1 MWIYG
6 ELPKGWTTQKIG
18 DYATI
23 ITDYVANGSFASLAQ
38 NVTYKLEPD
47 YAVLIRLTDY
57 NNEYKGDFVYIDRHA
72 YEFLAKSKLF
82 GDEIII
88 SNVGANVGIVFK
100 CPKLDTK
107 MSLAPNS
114 IMLKTKGNDDFYY
127 YWFISKNGQH
137 SLQSIVT
144 GSAQPKFNKT
154 NFRDL
159 EVPVPP
165 MDVQNKI
172 ADYLL
177 AIDNKISLNKQIND
191 NLLQQCATLYD
202 DICSTA
208 EIALMSDL
216 VAVVETGSRPKGGA
230 QTSGIPSIGAE
241 KIERFGTYDYSSEKF
256 ISEEYFSKLKRGIIT
271 SGDVLLYKDGAYTGK
286 SSMALDGFPHVKCAV
301 NEHVFIIRTLNKKYQ
316 YFLYFTLQ
324 NADIRK
330 MIHGLACGKAAQP
343 GLNQPELL
351 SVSIKLPPKDV
362 LEAFEEQVN
371 PLMHQIAL
379 NALESKHL
387 SALQDAILPKLM
399 SGEID
404 VSSIE
409 LD

>member
-1 MWIYG
+1 M
-6 ELPKGWTTQKIG
+6 K
-18 DYATI
+18 
-23 ITDYVANGSFASLAQ
+23 
-38 NVTYKLEPD
+38 YKLSEIVEVTMGQSPKSE
-47 YAVLIRLTDY
+47 YY
-57 NNEYKGDFVYIDRHA
+57 NSEGVGIPFLQGNRTFGLKRPIFDTYTTLVTKEARAGDVIMSVRAPVGDLNITPVDMCLGRGVCSLRMKNGNQ
-72 YEFLAKSKLF
+72 EFLYYMMRYYIPQLLNKESGTVF
-82 GDEIII
+82 GSVNKNDINGLEVDII
-88 SNVGANVGIVFK
+88 SDAKHQQRIARF
-100 CPKLDTK
+100 LT
-107 MSLAPNS
+107 M
-114 IMLKTKGNDDFYY
+114 IDD
-127 YWFISKNGQH
+127 
-137 SLQSIVT
+137 
-144 GSAQPKFNKT
+144 
-154 NFRDL
+154 
-159 EVPVPP
+159 
-165 MDVQNKI
+165 KI
-172 ADYLL
+172 E
-177 AIDNKISLNKQIND
+177 LNIAIND

-202 DICSTA
+202 EICSTA

-216 VAVVETGSRPKGGA
+216 VTVIETGSRPKGGA

-241 KIERFGTYDYSSEKF
+241 KIERFGTYDYSGEKF
-256 ISEEYFSKLKRGIIT
+256 ISEEYFAKLKRGIIS

-324 NADIRK
+324 NDDIHK
-330 MIHGLACGKAAQP
+330 MIYGLACGKAAQP

-351 SVSIKLPPKDV
+351 SVSIKLPPEDV

-379 NALESKHL
+379 NALETKRL
-387 SALQDAILPKLM
+387 SDLRDAILPKLI

>member
-1 MWIYG
+1 M
-6 ELPKGWTTQKIG
+6 
-18 DYATI
+18 
-23 ITDYVANGSFASLAQ
+23 
-38 NVTYKLEPD
+38 
-47 YAVLIRLTDY
+47 Y
-57 NNEYKGDFVYIDRHA
+57 NE
-72 YEFLAKSKLF
+72 
-82 GDEIII
+82 
-88 SNVGANVGIVFK
+88 
-100 CPKLDTK
+100 
-107 MSLAPNS
+107 
-114 IMLKTKGNDDFYY
+114 
-127 YWFISKNGQH
+127 
-137 SLQSIVT
+137 
-144 GSAQPKFNKT
+144 
-154 NFRDL
+154 
-159 EVPVPP
+159 
-165 MDVQNKI
+165 
-172 ADYLL
+172 
-177 AIDNKISLNKQIND
+177 
-191 NLLQQCATLYD
+191 
-202 DICSTA
+202 ICSTA
-208 EIALMSDL
+208 EIALVSDL
-216 VAVVETGSRPKGGA
+216 VADVETGSRPKGGA

-241 KIERFGTYDYSSEKF
+241 KIERFGTYDYSGEKF

-324 NADIRK
+324 NDDIRK

-351 SVSIKLPPKDV
+351 SVSIKLPQKDV

-379 NALESKHL
+379 NALESKRL

>member
-1 MWIYG
+1 MIYKKIS
-6 ELPKGWTTQKIG
+6 ELCRSYKKGIKPVNDEVYTLFSLPAFDNNEHPEI
-18 DYATI
+18 
-23 ITDYVANGSFASLAQ
+23 VNGSEIKSNKLAVTNNMILFNKLNVKYRRVWNIKTISTKNNLCSTEFIPLIANDGIDQ
-38 NVTYKLEPD
+38 DYLYYCLISDDVTY
-47 YAVLIRLTDY
+47 AMHAAR
-57 NNEYKGDFVYIDRHA
+57 KGTSNSQQRID
-72 YEFLAKSKLF
+72 ESILF
-82 GDEIII
+82 
-88 SNVGANVGIVFK
+88 SH
-100 CPKLDTK
+100 
-107 MSLAPNS
+107 S
-114 IMLKTKGNDDFYY
+114 IP
-127 YWFISKNGQH
+127 
-137 SLQSIVT
+137 V
-144 GSAQPKFNKT
+144 P
-154 NFRDL
+154 DL
-159 EVPVPP
+159 EV
-165 MDVQNKI
+165 QKKI
-172 ADYLL
+172 ASLL
-177 AIDNKISLNKQIND
+177 GSIDDKIRINKQIND
-191 NLLQQCATLYD
+191 NLLQQCVTLYD
-202 DICSTA
+202 EICSTA

-216 VAVVETGSRPKGGA
+216 VAIVETGSRPKGGA

-241 KIERFGTYDYSSEKF
+241 KIERFGTYDYSGEKF
-256 ISEEYFSKLKRGIIT
+256 IGEEYFSKLKRGIIT

-324 NADIRK
+324 NDDIRK

-371 PLMHQIAL
+371 PLMHHIAL

>member
-1 MWIYG
+1 M
-6 ELPKGWTTQKIG
+6 E
-18 DYATI
+18 
-23 ITDYVANGSFASLAQ
+23 
-38 NVTYKLEPD
+38 
-47 YAVLIRLTDY
+47 
-57 NNEYKGDFVYIDRHA
+57 
-72 YEFLAKSKLF
+72 EFKF
-82 GDEIII
+82 I
-88 SNVGANVGIVFK
+88 SN
-100 CPKLDTK
+100 D
-107 MSLAPNS
+107 
-114 IMLKTKGNDDFYY
+114 
-127 YWFISKNGQH
+127 
-137 SLQSIVT
+137 
-144 GSAQPKFNKT
+144 
-154 NFRDL
+154 
-159 EVPVPP
+159 
-165 MDVQNKI
+165 
-172 ADYLL
+172 
-177 AIDNKISLNKQIND
+177 IND

-202 DICSTA
+202 EICSTA

-216 VAVVETGSRPKGGA
+216 VTVIETGSRPKGGA

-241 KIERFGTYDYSSEKF
+241 KIERFGTYDYSGEKF
-256 ISEEYFSKLKRGIIT
+256 ISEEYFAKLKRGIIS

-324 NADIRK
+324 NDDIHK
-330 MIHGLACGKAAQP
+330 MIYGLACGKAAQP

-351 SVSIKLPPKDV
+351 SVSIKLPPEDV

-379 NALESKHL
+379 NALETKRL
-387 SALQDAILPKLM
+387 SDLRDAILPKLI

>member
-1 MWIYG
+1 MRFETSNAKLADVCEIRYG
-6 ELPKGWTTQKIG
+6 KDHKHLNDGNIPAYGSGGLMRMVDKSIHDKKSVLIPRKGTLNNLFLVDPPFWTVDTLFWTDIDTDRVTPEFLYYQLKTMDLASKNVGTAVPSLTTALLNELPIFLPELKVQQQ
-18 DYATI
+18 
-23 ITDYVANGSFASLAQ
+23 ITS
-38 NVTYKLEPD
+38 P
-47 YAVLIRLTDY
+47 LI
-57 NNEYKGDFVYIDRHA
+57 
-72 YEFLAKSKLF
+72 
-82 GDEIII
+82 
-88 SNVGANVGIVFK
+88 
-100 CPKLDTK
+100 
-107 MSLAPNS
+107 
-114 IMLKTKGNDDFYY
+114 
-127 YWFISKNGQH
+127 
-137 SLQSIVT
+137 
-144 GSAQPKFNKT
+144 
-154 NFRDL
+154 
-159 EVPVPP
+159 
-165 MDVQNKI
+165 
-172 ADYLL
+172 
-177 AIDNKISLNKQIND
+177 AIDKKISINSQINN

-202 DICSTA
+202 EICSTA

-241 KIERFGTYDYSSEKF
+241 KIERFGTYDYSGEKF
-256 ISEEYFSKLKRGIIT
+256 ISEEYFAKLKRGIIS

-301 NEHVFIIRTLNKKYQ
+301 NEHVFIIRTLNKKHQ

-324 NADIRK
+324 NDDVHK
-330 MIHGLACGKAAQP
+330 MIYGLACGKAAQP

-351 SVSIKLPPKDV
+351 SVSIKLPPEDV

-379 NALESKHL
+379 NTLETKRL
-387 SALQDAILPKLM
+387 SDLRDAILPKLM

>member
-1 MWIYG
+1 MIYKKIG
-6 ELPKGWTTQKIG
+6 ELCRSYKKGIKPVNDEVYTLFSLPAFDNNEHPEI
-18 DYATI
+18 
-23 ITDYVANGSFASLAQ
+23 VNGSEIKSNKLAVTNNMILFNKLNVKYRRVWNIKTISTKNNLCSTEFIPLIANDGIDQ
-38 NVTYKLEPD
+38 DYLYYCLISDDVTY
-47 YAVLIRLTDY
+47 AMHAAR
-57 NNEYKGDFVYIDRHA
+57 KGTSNSQQRID
-72 YEFLAKSKLF
+72 ESILF
-82 GDEIII
+82 
-88 SNVGANVGIVFK
+88 SH
-100 CPKLDTK
+100 
-107 MSLAPNS
+107 S
-114 IMLKTKGNDDFYY
+114 IP
-127 YWFISKNGQH
+127 
-137 SLQSIVT
+137 V
-144 GSAQPKFNKT
+144 P
-154 NFRDL
+154 DL
-159 EVPVPP
+159 EV
-165 MDVQNKI
+165 QKKI
-172 ADYLL
+172 ASLL
-177 AIDNKISLNKQIND
+177 GSIDDKIRINKQIND
-191 NLLQQCATLYD
+191 NLLQQCVTLYD
-202 DICSTA
+202 EICSTA

-216 VAVVETGSRPKGGA
+216 VAIVETGSRPKGGA

-241 KIERFGTYDYSSEKF
+241 KIERFGTYDYSGEKF

-324 NADIRK
+324 NDDIRK

>member
-1 MWIYG
+1 MIYKKIG
-6 ELPKGWTTQKIG
+6 ELCRSYKKGIKPVNDEVYTLFSLPAFDNNEHPEI
-18 DYATI
+18 
-23 ITDYVANGSFASLAQ
+23 VNGSEIKSNKLAVTNNMILFNKLNVKYRRVWNIKTISTKNNLCSTEFIPLIANDGIDQ
-38 NVTYKLEPD
+38 DYLYYCLISDDVTY
-47 YAVLIRLTDY
+47 AMHAAR
-57 NNEYKGDFVYIDRHA
+57 KGTSNSQQRID
-72 YEFLAKSKLF
+72 ESILF
-82 GDEIII
+82 
-88 SNVGANVGIVFK
+88 SH
-100 CPKLDTK
+100 
-107 MSLAPNS
+107 S
-114 IMLKTKGNDDFYY
+114 IP
-127 YWFISKNGQH
+127 
-137 SLQSIVT
+137 V
-144 GSAQPKFNKT
+144 P
-154 NFRDL
+154 DL
-159 EVPVPP
+159 EV
-165 MDVQNKI
+165 QKKI
-172 ADYLL
+172 ASLL
-177 AIDNKISLNKQIND
+177 GSIDDKIRINKQIND
-191 NLLQQCATLYD
+191 NLLQQCVTLYD
-202 DICSTA
+202 GICSTA

-216 VAVVETGSRPKGGA
+216 VAIVETGSRPKGGA

-241 KIERFGTYDYSSEKF
+241 KIERFGTYDYSGEKF

-324 NADIRK
+324 NDDIRK